1 MMFKDQDEDESM
13 KKTKKEQ
20 PNMYKKKSQK
30 GKLTENL
37 KMRK

>member
-20 PNMYKKKSQK
+20 PNMYKKKVRK
-30 GKLTENL
+30 GS
-37 KMRK
+37 

>member
-20 PNMYKKKSQK
+20 PNMYKKKKVRK
-30 GKLTENL
+30 GS
-37 KMRK
+37 